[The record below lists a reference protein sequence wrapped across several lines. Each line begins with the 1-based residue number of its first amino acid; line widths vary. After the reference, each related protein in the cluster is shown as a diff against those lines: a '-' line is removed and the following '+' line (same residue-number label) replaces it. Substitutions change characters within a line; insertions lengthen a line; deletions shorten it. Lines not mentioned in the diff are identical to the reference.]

1 MLKETIIQIL
11 NQIWP
16 MILICTIIIV
26 SLRLSYIIKNRVKVK
41 LYKELINLCF
51 IIYFMFLFY
60 IVTFQDVSWSGSNFI
75 PFKEMFRY
83 EIGSKSFIKNILGNV
98 LLFIPYGIAIA
109 YYVKTKKIRYSIIL
123 GLILSLTIEITQYL
137 VGRVFDVDDII
148 LNLIGSILGFSM
160 YMLTSLFWSKFP
172 KFIKKDWFYNL
183 IVIIFIVLIVLYIY
197 GGYYGRLYK

>member
-1 MLKETIIQIL
+1 
-11 NQIWP
+11 
-16 MILICTIIIV
+16 
-26 SLRLSYIIKNRVKVK
+26 
-41 LYKELINLCF
+41 
-51 IIYFMFLFY
+51 MFLFY

-123 GLILSLTIEITQYL
+123 GLILSLTIEITQFS

-148 LNLIGSILGFSM
+148 LNLIGFM
-160 YMLTSLFWSKFP
+160 AQ
-172 KFIKKDWFYNL
+172 
-183 IVIIFIVLIVLYIY
+183 
-197 GGYYGRLYK
+197 R